1 MIRYLIK
8 NNFKIMFR
16 NGVNL
21 LIYVIGPILISAV
34 LASAFSSLLESYE
47 SAGQFRA
54 GYSIEDDSSMALYID
69 ALKEVAQD
77 NGIYLT
83 EYETGDPQ
91 KIIENNDLGGFVKI
105 KGDSYT
111 VYESADSKVEG
122 ATLEYLMTAFFNAI
136 ISGDTESLKLSISY
150 PEHAPS
156 VNSTD
161 YYGIIYIAYFG
172 WLSIICAAGL
182 LSNEKKNRI
191 TERLCIS
198 DLSSLKT
205 YLSRLIPLVTSVLI
219 TLSIS
224 SFLNVFLLGVHWG
237 NALLSALIVFVSIL
251 AASAFG
257 LMLFE
262 LTQNMVAATFL
273 SFAVVWTMGFIG
285 GSFET
290 YMLSSHSETLKNL
303 MPIYH
308 ENRALVELSGM
319 GHSDY
324 AMSALLYAGVL
335 AVIFSVISVGCAEIK
350 RRKR

>member
-21 LIYVIGPILISAV
+21 LIYIIGPILISAV
-34 LASAFSSLLESYE
+34 LASAFSALLESYE
-47 SAGQFRA
+47 SAGDFKA
-54 GYSIEDDSSMALYID
+54 GYSIEEGSVLIPYMD

-77 NGIYLT
+77 NGIYFT
-83 EYETGDPQ
+83 EYETGTP
-91 KIIENNDLGGFVKI
+91 KEIIEEYGLGGFVEI

-111 VYESADSKVEG
+111 VYESADEKVKG
-122 ATLEYLMTAFFNAI
+122 STLEYLMTAFFNAI
-136 ISGDTESLKLSISY
+136 ISGDTKDIKLSVMY
-150 PEHAPS
+150 PDHAPS
-156 VNSTD
+156 VDSTD

-191 TERLCIS
+191 TERLCVS

-219 TLSIS
+219 SLGIS
-224 SFLNVFLLGVHWG
+224 SLLNVFLLGVHWG
-237 NALLSALIVFVSIL
+237 NAALSALIVFVSIL

-262 LTQNMVAATFL
+262 LTQSMVAATFIA
-273 SFAVVWTMGFIG
+273 FAVVWTMGFIG

-290 YMLSSHSETLKNL
+290 YMLSSHPEALKNL

-324 AMSALLYAGVL
+324 AVGAIVYAGVL
-335 AVIFSVISVGCAEIK
+335 AVIFSVITVGSAEIK
-350 RRKR
+350 RRLR